1 MKKLFCMLRFMRHIK
16 VWKNYKIIDKV
27 FEITPAKPLSDLDI
41 KFLFLITL
49 ILIFHISCNVYNFQ
63 DGTIE
68 SGIKSQELLP
78 IHHLDDSE
86 FFPGDFVLPS
96 GGGSFNP

>member
-1 MKKLFCMLRFMRHIK
+1 M
-16 VWKNYKIIDKV
+16 
-27 FEITPAKPLSDLDI
+27 SGLDI
-41 KFLFLITL
+41 KFPFVITL
-49 ILIFHISCNVYNFQ
+49 VLIFHINCNVYNFQ

-96 GGGSFNP
+96 GGRSFKP